1 MPPDPAAATGG
12 ACGFLRWA
20 TIRGCFFDYHVCGG
34 TTMRIFLTGASG
46 YIGSAVLD
54 AFVRG
59 GHRVT
64 GPVRNSERAAQ
75 VAARGGTPLVGDL
88 GDPSTYRA
96 AAADHDGFIHTAL
109 DASARAPE
117 LDRVAIDALLGV
129 ARRQPPTEG
138 GRLPRFVIY
147 TSGIWVLGQTREP
160 ATEHAPLD
168 PAEISA
174 WRAPHEQVVLDAN
187 SPDDGVRTAVV
198 RPGIVYGGTRG
209 IVGDVLRDAANGLIR
224 VIGPGDNRWPLVYD
238 RDLAD
243 LYLRIATRP
252 DASGVFHANDEGDE
266 RVNDIV
272 EAVARQLPH
281 RPEVRRIP
289 LEEARGKL
297 GPYAVALAL
306 DQVVRSPRSRALG
319 WTPSLRSVAGN
330 TPRLFEEWRA
340 GR

>member
-1 MPPDPAAATGG
+1 
-12 ACGFLRWA
+12 
-20 TIRGCFFDYHVCGG
+20 
-34 TTMRIFLTGASG
+34 MRIFLTGASG

-54 AFVRG
+54 ALVRG
-59 GHRVT
+59 GHQVT
-64 GPVRNSERAAQ
+64 GLVRNRERAAQ

-88 GDPSTYRA
+88 GEPSTYRDA
-96 AAADHDGFIHTAL
+96 AAGHDGSIHTAL
-109 DASARAPE
+109 DASSRAPE
-117 LDRVAIDALLGV
+117 VDRVAIEALLDA
-129 ARRQPPTEG
+129 ARRQPATDG
-138 GRLPRFVIY
+138 QLPRFLIY
-147 TSGIWVLGQTREP
+147 TSGIWVLGQAPEP
-160 ATEHAPLD
+160 VAEDAPLH

-174 WRAPHEQVVLDAN
+174 WRAPHEQLVLNAN
-187 SPDDGVRTAVV
+187 AGPGVRTVVV

-272 EAVARQLPH
+272 AAVARQLPQT
-281 RPEVRRIP
+281 PDVRRIP
-289 LEEARGKL
+289 LEEAKAKL
-297 GPYAVALAL
+297 GPYAAALAL

-319 WTPSLRSVAGN
+319 WMPSLHSVAGN

>member
-1 MPPDPAAATGG
+1 
-12 ACGFLRWA
+12 
-20 TIRGCFFDYHVCGG
+20 
-34 TTMRIFLTGASG
+34 MRIFLTGASG

-59 GHRVT
+59 GHQVT
-64 GPVRNSERAAQ
+64 GLVRNGERAAQ
-75 VAARGGTPLVGDL
+75 AAARGATPLVGDL
-88 GDPSTYRA
+88 ANPETYRD
-96 AAADHDGFIHTAL
+96 AAADHDGIIHTAI
-109 DASARAPE
+109 DGSARAPE
-117 LDRVAIDALLGV
+117 IDRTATDALLAAARV
-129 ARRQPPTEG
+129 ARRDAAE
-138 GRLPRFVIY
+138 PRFLIY

-160 ATEHAPLD
+160 AAEDAPLE

-174 WRAPHEQVVLDAN
+174 WRAPHEQIVLAAN
-187 SPDDGVRTAVV
+187 GAAVRTAVV

-224 VIGPGDNRWPLVYD
+224 VVGPGDNRWPLVYD

-243 LYLRIATRP
+243 LYVRIATRP
-252 DASGVFHANDEGDE
+252 DASGIFHANDEGDE

-272 EAVARQLPH
+272 EAVARQMLQTPD
-281 RPEVRRIP
+281 VRRIP
-289 LEEARGKL
+289 MEEAKAKL
-297 GPYAVALAL
+297 GSYAAALAL

-340 GR
+340 GRR

>member
-1 MPPDPAAATGG
+1 
-12 ACGFLRWA
+12 
-20 TIRGCFFDYHVCGG
+20 
-34 TTMRIFLTGASG
+34 MRIFLTGASG

-64 GPVRNSERAAQ
+64 GLVRNSERAAQ

-88 GDPSTYRA
+88 ADPATYRDA
-96 AAADHDGFIHTAL
+96 AAEHDGFIHTAL
-109 DASARAPE
+109 DASGRAPE
-117 LDRVAIDALLGV
+117 IDRVAIEALLEA
-129 ARRQPPTEG
+129 ARRQPPADG
-138 GRLPRFVIY
+138 QWPRFLIY

-160 ATEHAPLD
+160 AAEDAPLH
-168 PAEISA
+168 PAEVSA
-174 WRAPHEQVVLDAN
+174 WRAPHEQVVLEAN
-187 SPDDGVRTAVV
+187 AGGDVRTAVV
-198 RPGIVYGGTRG
+198 RPGIVYGGARG

-252 DASGVFHANDEGDE
+252 DASGIFHANDEGDE

-272 EAVARQLPH
+272 EAVARQLPQT
-281 RPEVRRIP
+281 PDVRRIP
-289 LEEARGKL
+289 LEEAKAKL
-297 GPYAVALAL
+297 GSYAVALAL
-306 DQVVRSPRSRALG
+306 DQVVRGPRSRALG